1 MKRLKFLM
9 MTPCRVNVG
18 SSSQIYTRSVFPFL
32 ATAYPDE
39 GERVLVGV
47 IFKEGYFS
55 LLCYFLLNETFLG
68 LSSPLLTQ
76 QVDRRKRDGGK
87 RFNGVGREKGRE
99 KKNFHLF
106 LSLSLPNQRKGN
118 IRQVFCVAAPVKVE
132 RERKE
137 I

>member
-1 MKRLKFLM
+1 MTFTSFPELKVVLFFFFLKKHEGMKRLKFLM

-76 QVDRRKRDGGK
+76 QVDGRKRDGGK
-87 RFNGVGREKGRE
+87 RFNGVGREKGRKR
-99 KKNFHLF
+99 KKLSPVSLF
-106 LSLSLPNQRKGN
+106 FTSP
-118 IRQVFCVAAPVKVE
+118 
-132 RERKE
+132 
-137 I
+137 

>member
-76 QVDRRKRDGGK
+76 QVDRRKRGWGE
-87 RFNGVGREKGRE
+87 RKGER
-99 KKNFHLF
+99 KKTFTCF
-106 LSLSLPNQRKGN
+106 SLSLSLT
-118 IRQVFCVAAPVKVE
+118 
-132 RERKE
+132 REKE
-137 I
+137 ISDRCFV